1 MQLFRRQDLA
11 QFLARCTSSTAWQLL
26 HRFIERRVQD
36 ACESLMWAGSIFAK
50 RLTQQGVALTT
61 GALTV
66 ALPHKAASTAAAV
79 GVTLTAAFAFAPPIE
94 GSPPSQTGAA
104 KLPAVVEQA
113 LKENAQQLTPISV
126 SSTTQMKTTLSPTET
141 FGQLKDQGTHRSD
154 RFFSVQHSRVV
165 WQGNK
170 VRSSIK
176 SLVGTNGDQQA
187 TSQSDVVYDG
197 AAQVALMGSTY
208 KRRKSGAPST

>member
-1 MQLFRRQDLA
+1 MADVFSESCNSAATPGQTTEGFDELVPGVSPKLHRSVSPSMVSKGFDAAFQT
-11 QFLARCTSSTAWQLL
+11 ARSRAIPRPNAPSSTAWQLL

-79 GVTLTAAFAFAPPIE
+79 GVTLTAALAFAPPIE

-126 SSTTQMKTTLSPTET
+126 SSTTQMKTTLSPTEA
-141 FGQLKDQGTHRSD
+141 FGQLKDQG
-154 RFFSVQHSRVV
+154 V
-165 WQGNK
+165 
-170 VRSSIK
+170 
-176 SLVGTNGDQQA
+176 
-187 TSQSDVVYDG
+187 
-197 AAQVALMGSTY
+197 
-208 KRRKSGAPST
+208 